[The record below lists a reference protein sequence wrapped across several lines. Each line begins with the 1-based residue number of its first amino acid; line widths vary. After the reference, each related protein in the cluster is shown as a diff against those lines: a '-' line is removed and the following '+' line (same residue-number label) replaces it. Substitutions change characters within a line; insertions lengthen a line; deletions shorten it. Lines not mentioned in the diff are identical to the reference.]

1 MATQQ
6 NFMKKNNIKNRK
18 LLMQKYLYDNNLK
31 KIKDNLDEAYKN
43 IDKLWLDQLD
53 LKNVRYN
60 YITGDILSSF
70 LDYKKKLNVLD
81 IGCGYGA
88 YPNYL
93 NKFKNINAQGIDTS
107 KYVIDVGKKKFKFK
121 NIDYGNIN
129 NLTKKFDIKFDVIT
143 IIGVFWFMFENF
155 KRCCQN
161 LKMITKKNCIIYFQ
175 INIPKDNN
183 IFEKKI
189 KNYSD
194 LYNFLNK
201 FFIISD
207 YIYYENKTKVNRSLI
222 NNNDSCIIKC
232 KLR

>member
-1 MATQQ
+1 
-6 NFMKKNNIKNRK
+6 MKKNNIKNRK

-70 LDYKKKLNVLD
+70 LNYKKKLNVLD

-155 KRCCQN
+155 KKCYQN

-175 INIPKDNN
+175 INILKDNN
-183 IFEKKI
+183 KFEKKI

>member
-1 MATQQ
+1 
-6 NFMKKNNIKNRK
+6 MKKNNIKNRK

-81 IGCGYGA
+81 VGCGYGA

-155 KRCCQN
+155 KN
-161 LKMITKKNCIIYFQ
+161 VI
-175 INIPKDNN
+175 
-183 IFEKKI
+183 KI
-189 KNYSD
+189 
-194 LYNFLNK
+194 
-201 FFIISD
+201 
-207 YIYYENKTKVNRSLI
+207 
-222 NNNDSCIIKC
+222 
-232 KLR
+232 

>member
-70 LDYKKKLNVLD
+70 LNYKKKLNVLD
-81 IGCGYGA
+81 VGCGYGA

-107 KYVIDVGKKKFKFK
+107 KYVINVGKRKFKFK

>member
-1 MATQQ
+1 
-6 NFMKKNNIKNRK
+6 
-18 LLMQKYLYDNNLK
+18 
-31 KIKDNLDEAYKN
+31 
-43 IDKLWLDQLD
+43 
-53 LKNVRYN
+53 
-60 YITGDILSSF
+60 
-70 LDYKKKLNVLD
+70 
-81 IGCGYGA
+81 
-88 YPNYL
+88 
-93 NKFKNINAQGIDTS
+93 
-107 KYVIDVGKKKFKFK
+107 
-121 NIDYGNIN
+121 
-129 NLTKKFDIKFDVIT
+129 
-143 IIGVFWFMFENF
+143 MFENF
-155 KRCCQN
+155 KKCYQN

>member
-1 MATQQ
+1 
-6 NFMKKNNIKNRK
+6 MKKNNIKNRK

-81 IGCGYGA
+81 VGCGYGA

-155 KRCCQN
+155 KKCYQN

-201 FFIISD
+201 FFIILD
-207 YIYYENKTKVNRSLI
+207 YIYYENKTKVNRSLK

>member
-1 MATQQ
+1 
-6 NFMKKNNIKNRK
+6 MKKNNIKNRK

-70 LDYKKKLNVLD
+70 LNYKKKLNVLD

-107 KYVIDVGKKKFKFK
+107 KYVINVGKRKFKFK

-155 KRCCQN
+155 KKCYQN

>member
-1 MATQQ
+1 
-6 NFMKKNNIKNRK
+6 MKKNNIKNRK

-70 LDYKKKLNVLD
+70 LNYKKKLNVLD
-81 IGCGYGA
+81 VGCGYGA

-107 KYVIDVGKKKFKFK
+107 KYVINVGKRKFKFK

-155 KRCCQN
+155 KKCYQN

>member
-1 MATQQ
+1 
-6 NFMKKNNIKNRK
+6 MKKNNIKNRK

-207 YIYYENKTKVNRSLI
+207 YIYYENKTKVGRSLI